1 MSASRCPVLPF
12 KVASVF
18 VSFQP
23 QGADS
28 LRHACYPFSVTGA
41 SAGMAN

>member
-1 MSASRCPVLPF
+1 MSASRCPLLPF

-28 LRHACYPFSVTGA
+28 LRDACYPSSFTGA
-41 SAGMAN
+41 SAGMAS